1 MTIPARRK
9 TPRFFPASALA
20 LSCALLLAAC
30 GGGGGDGD
38 TTPDTGDV
46 TKRIYVLSADAGQAG
61 AVAAGQTLSVTLT
74 GVEPGVNW
82 YSDRPTREDQVEHEQ
97 PACLH
102 AGMDVYKWCFKLAP
116 AVPSELTLDAFR
128 HALRVRRL
136 DMQASPY
143 DVSGLGLDPVAI
155 ETGEGKAEYVARQ
168 RELMVTSNSLRRRL
182 LEVIEALTTAFP

>member
-1 MTIPARRK
+1 MTTPARRE

-74 GVEPGVNW
+74 GVEPGVDW
-82 YSDRPTREDQVEHEQ
+82 YSDRPAREVGEARVENFVGADWQ
-97 PACLH
+97 RVYSGVAPNALLQFQNASGVH
-102 AGMDVYKWCFKLAP
+102 AVFGSVQAAQYDGA
-116 AVPSELTLDAFR
+116 ARTLR
-128 HALRVRRL
+128 LELRVAKVSPGTGTCVSRKRGRL
-136 DMQASPY
+136 C
-143 DVSGLGLDPVAI
+143 
-155 ETGEGKAEYVARQ
+155 
-168 RELMVTSNSLRRRL
+168 SN
-182 LEVIEALTTAFP
+182 TTKPSSSSMP

>member
-30 GGGGGDGD
+30 GGGGGDGG

-82 YSDRPTREDQVEHEQ
+82 YSDRPAREVGEARVENFVGADWQ
-97 PACLH
+97 RVYGGVAPNALLQFQNASGVH
-102 AGMDVYKWCFKLAP
+102 AVFGSVQAAQYDGA
-116 AVPSELTLDAFR
+116 ARTLR
-128 HALRVRRL
+128 LELRV
-136 DMQASPY
+136 AKVSPGTS
-143 DVSGLGLDPVAI
+143 SGVFG
-155 ETGEGKAEYVARQ
+155 G
-168 RELMVTSNSLRRRL
+168 
-182 LEVIEALTTAFP
+182 